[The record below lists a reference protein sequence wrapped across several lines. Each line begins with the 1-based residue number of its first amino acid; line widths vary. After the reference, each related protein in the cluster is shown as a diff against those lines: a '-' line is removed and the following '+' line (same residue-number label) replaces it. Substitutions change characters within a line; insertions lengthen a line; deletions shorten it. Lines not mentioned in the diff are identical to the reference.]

1 MEDKTVAVEFMDLK
15 RQYRSLKDEIDN
27 KVIEVLGSGSYTS
40 GKYVLEFEENM
51 KDYLSVKHV
60 IGCANGTDAIVL
72 ALRACGIN
80 SGDEVITTP
89 FTFFATAEAIAS
101 IGAVPVFVDISEID
115 FNIDVDKIE
124 KCITEKTKAIVPV
137 DIFGKPCD
145 IDIINSIAKKHSLKV
160 IDDAAQA
167 LGAEYK
173 GKKVGGLCDITT
185 FSFHPTKNLGAYGD
199 AGMITTNNDEYAIIM
214 RAFRE
219 HGAGQNGAKARE
231 FLTGIPD
238 ELADTTPTDI
248 NALYNP
254 YKYFNYLI
262 GYNSRL
268 DQMQAAILNI
278 KLKHLD
284 RFNAAREKIAKRYS
298 EELCEVVRTPQ
309 SMPHTSG
316 GIHQYAIRTDK
327 KVELGEYLASK
338 GISTGAFYPVPMHLQ
353 KAFEYLGYEK
363 GSLPVVEKI
372 TAESVCLP
380 IYPELTDDEVTEVI
394 NGVKEFVKGV

>member
-1 MEDKTVAVEFMDLK
+1 MAVEFMDLK
-15 RQYRSLKDEIDN
+15 RQYQSLKGEIDN
-27 KVIEVLGSGSYTS
+27 KVIEVLGSGVYTS

-72 ALRACGIN
+72 ALRACGVKA
-80 SGDEVITTP
+80 GDEVITTP
-89 FTFFATAEAIAS
+89 FTFFATPEAIAS
-101 IGAVPVFVDISEID
+101 IGAMPVFVDINEKD
-115 FNIDVDKIE
+115 FNIDPDKIE
-124 KCITEKTKAIVPV
+124 EKITSKTKAIVPV
-137 DIFGKPCD
+137 DIFGNPCD
-145 IDIINSIAKKHSLKV
+145 IDKINDLAKKHDLKV

-173 GKKVGGLCDITT
+173 GRKVGGLCDITT

-199 AGMITTNNDEYAIIM
+199 AGMITTNNDDYATIL
-214 RAFRE
+214 RALRE

-231 FLTGIPD
+231 YLFGVPDDLAGTIP
-238 ELADTTPTDI
+238 ADI

-268 DQMQAAILNI
+268 DPVQAVILNI

-284 RFNAAREKIAKRYS
+284 KFNATRERIAKRYS
-298 EELCEVVRTPQ
+298 EELKDIVKTPQ
-309 SMPHTSG
+309 PSSYSTG
-316 GIHQYAIRTDK
+316 GFHQYAIRTDK
-327 KVELGEYLASK
+327 KVEMGEFLTSK

-353 KAFEYLGYEK
+353 KAFSYLGYEK
-363 GSLPVVEKI
+363 GSLPVVEMI
-372 TAESVCLP
+372 TSESVCLP
-380 IYPELTDDEVTEVI
+380 IYPELTDEEITEVI
-394 NGVKEFVKGV
+394 SGIKLFTSQDQ

>member
-1 MEDKTVAVEFMDLK
+1 VAVEFMDLK
-15 RQYRSLKDEIDN
+15 RQYQSLKGEIDN
-27 KVIEVLGSGSYTS
+27 KVIEVLGSGVYTS

-72 ALRACGIN
+72 ALRACGVKA
-80 SGDEVITTP
+80 GDEVITTP
-89 FTFFATAEAIAS
+89 FTFFATPEAIAS
-101 IGAVPVFVDISEID
+101 IGAMPVFVDINEKD
-115 FNIDVDKIE
+115 FNIDPDKIE
-124 KCITEKTKAIVPV
+124 EKITSKTKAIVPV
-137 DIFGKPCD
+137 DIFGNPCD
-145 IDIINSIAKKHSLKV
+145 IDKINDLAKKHDLKV

-173 GKKVGGLCDITT
+173 GRKVGGLCDITT

-199 AGMITTNNDEYAIIM
+199 AGMITTNNDDYATIL
-214 RAFRE
+214 RALRE

-231 FLTGIPD
+231 YLFGVPDDLAGTIP
-238 ELADTTPTDI
+238 ADI

-268 DQMQAAILNI
+268 DPVQAVILNI

-284 RFNAAREKIAKRYS
+284 KFNATRERIAKRYS
-298 EELCEVVRTPQ
+298 EELKDIVKTPQ
-309 SMPHTSG
+309 PSSYSTG
-316 GIHQYAIRTDK
+316 GFHQYAIRTDK
-327 KVELGEYLASK
+327 KVEMGEFLTSK

-353 KAFEYLGYEK
+353 KAFSYLGYEK
-363 GSLPVVEKI
+363 GSLPVVEMI
-372 TAESVCLP
+372 TSESVCLP
-380 IYPELTDDEVTEVI
+380 IYPELTDEEITEVI
-394 NGVKEFVKGV
+394 SGIKLFTSQDQ

>member
-1 MEDKTVAVEFMDLK
+1 MGDIAVIVEFMDLK
-15 RQYRSLKDEIDN
+15 RQYQSLKGEIDQ
-27 KVIEVLGSGSYTS
+27 KVIEVLGSGVYTS

-51 KDYLSVKHV
+51 KKYLSVKHV

-72 ALRACGIN
+72 ALQTCGVKA
-80 SGDEVITTP
+80 GDEVITTP

-101 IGAVPVFVDISEID
+101 IEAVPVFVDICETD
-115 FNIDVDKIE
+115 FNIDPKKIE
-124 KCITEKTKAIVPV
+124 NAITSKTKAIVPV
-137 DIFGKPCD
+137 DIFGNPCD
-145 IDIINSIAKKHSLKV
+145 IDAINDIAIKHDLKV

-199 AGMITTNNDEYAIIM
+199 AGMITTNNDDYATIL
-214 RAFRE
+214 RAMRE

-231 FLTGIPD
+231 FLFGVPD
-238 ELADTTPTDI
+238 ELAGTTPADA

-268 DQMQAAILNI
+268 DPIQAALLNI
-278 KLKHLD
+278 KLNHLD
-284 RFNAAREKIAKRYS
+284 KYNAAREKIAKRYTDELS
-298 EELCEVVRTPQ
+298 EIVKTPR
-309 SMPHTSG
+309 SLLYSTG
-316 GIHQYAIRTDK
+316 GFHQYAIRTDK
-327 KVELGEYLASK
+327 KVEMSEYLTSI

-353 KAFEYLGYEK
+353 KAFSYLGYEK

-372 TAESVCLP
+372 TSESVCLP
-380 IYPELTDDEVTEVI
+380 IYPELTDDEVSAVI
-394 NGVKEFVKGV
+394 NGIKAFVLDS

>member
-1 MEDKTVAVEFMDLK
+1 MAIEFMDLK
-15 RQYRSLKDEIDN
+15 RQYRSLKDEIDQ
-27 KVIEVLGSGSYTS
+27 KVIEVLGSGCYTS

-51 KDYLSVKHV
+51 KEYLSVKHV

-72 ALRACGIN
+72 ALRTCGIKAD
-80 SGDEVITTP
+80 DEVITTP

-101 IGAVPVFVDISEID
+101 IGAIPVFVDINEID
-115 FNIDVDKIE
+115 FNIDADKIE
-124 KCITEKTKAIVPV
+124 KSITEKTKAIVPV
-137 DIFGKPCD
+137 DIFGRPCD
-145 IDIINSIAKKHSLKV
+145 IDAINGIAKKHNLKV
-160 IDDAAQA
+160 IDDAAQS

-199 AGMITTNNDEYAIIM
+199 GGMITTNNDEYATIL

-231 FLTGIPD
+231 FLSGIPD
-238 ELADTTPTDI
+238 ELASATPTDI

-284 RFNAAREKIAKRYS
+284 KFNAARERIAKRYTK
-298 EELCEVVRTPQ
+298 ELCEIVRTPQ
-309 SMPHTSG
+309 SKPHTSG

-353 KAFEYLGYEK
+353 KAFEYLGYKK
-363 GSLPVVEKI
+363 GSLPVVEMI
-372 TAESVCLP
+372 TSESVCLP
-380 IYPELTDDEVTEVI
+380 IYPELTDEEVTEVI
-394 NGVKEFVKGV
+394 NGIKAFVAGV

>member
-1 MEDKTVAVEFMDLK
+1 MVVEFMDLK
-15 RQYRSLKDEIDN
+15 RQYQSLKDEIDQ
-27 KVIEVLGSGSYTS
+27 KAIEVLGSGVYTS

-51 KDYLSVKHV
+51 KKYLSVKHV

-72 ALRACGIN
+72 ALRACGVKT
-80 SGDEVITTP
+80 GDEVITTP

-101 IGAVPVFVDISEID
+101 IGAVPVFVDISETD
-115 FNIDVDKIE
+115 FNIDPDKI
-124 KCITEKTKAIVPV
+124 KNAITSKTKAIVPV
-137 DIFGKPCD
+137 DIFGNPCD
-145 IDIINSIAKKHSLKV
+145 IDTINSIAKKHDLKV

-199 AGMITTNNDEYAIIM
+199 AGMITTNNDDYATIL
-214 RAFRE
+214 RALRE

-231 FLTGIPD
+231 NLFGVPD
-238 ELADTTPTDI
+238 ELAGTTQADI

-268 DQMQAAILNI
+268 DPIQAAILNI
-278 KLKHLD
+278 KLKYLD
-284 RFNAAREKIAKRYS
+284 RYNAARERIARRYT
-298 EELCEVVRTPQ
+298 EELYDIVRTPK
-309 SMPHTSG
+309 SMPNVAG
-316 GIHQYAIRTDK
+316 GFHQYAIRTNK
-327 KVELGEYLASK
+327 KVEMGEYLASK

-353 KAFEYLGYEK
+353 KAFHYLGYEK
-363 GSLPVVEKI
+363 GSLPVVETI
-372 TAESVCLP
+372 TSESVCLP
-380 IYPELTDDEVTEVI
+380 IYPELTDDEVTAVI
-394 NGVKEFVKGV
+394 SGIKAFVQDS

>member
-1 MEDKTVAVEFMDLK
+1 MVVEFMDLK
-15 RQYRSLKDEIDN
+15 RQYLNLKDEIDR
-27 KVIEVLGSGSYTS
+27 KVIEVLGSGVYTS

-51 KDYLSVKHV
+51 KKYLSVKHV

-72 ALRACGIN
+72 ALRACGVK

-101 IGAVPVFVDISEID
+101 IGAVPVFVDISETD
-115 FNIDVDKIE
+115 FNIDPDKIE
-124 KCITEKTKAIVPV
+124 KSITNKTKAIVPV
-137 DIFGKPCD
+137 DIFGNPCD
-145 IDIINSIAKKHSLKV
+145 IDSINSIAQKHDLKV

-167 LGAEYK
+167 LGADYK

-199 AGMITTNNDEYAIIM
+199 AGMITTNNDEYGTIL
-214 RAFRE
+214 RALRE

-231 FLTGIPD
+231 YLFGVPD
-238 ELADTTPTDI
+238 DLAGTTPTDI

-268 DQMQAAILNI
+268 DPIQAAILNI

-284 RFNAAREKIAKRYS
+284 NYNAIREKIAKRYT
-298 EELCEVVRTPQ
+298 EELSDIVRTPQ
-309 SMPHTSG
+309 SQPHSSG
-316 GIHQYAIRTDK
+316 GFHQYAIRTDK
-327 KVELGEYLASK
+327 KVEMGEYLTSK

-353 KAFEYLGYEK
+353 KAFSYLGYKK
-363 GSLPVVEKI
+363 GSLPVVEMI
-372 TAESVCLP
+372 TSESVCLP
-380 IYPELTDDEVTEVI
+380 IYPELTDDEVTTVI
-394 NGVKEFVKGV
+394 NGIKAFVQDS